1 MQKRPHITE
10 EMIRQVTDEIAAK
23 HEIGDPD
30 VLPRHYRN
38 HMDGIE
44 LAFKL
49 SKFEGWDYGHEIDG
63 DFIDELDTISHRVDR
78 IHREAVRKWFE
89 QNDIHPP
96 YSVGTQI
103 TQGVID
109 GIDEYGIARYKVKR
123 PEDAG
128 KESWL
133 LVNFEDAVPA

>member
-1 MQKRPHITE
+1 MQKRPPITE
-10 EMIRQVTDEIAAK
+10 EMIRQVTDEIARQY
-23 HEIGDPD
+23 EIGDPD

-44 LAFKL
+44 LAFEL
-49 SKFEGWDYGHEIDG
+49 SKFEGWDYGHETDR
-63 DFIDELDTISHRVDR
+63 DFIDELDTISTRVDR
-78 IHREAVRKWFE
+78 IHREAVKQWFE
-89 QNDIHPP
+89 ENDIQPP
-96 YSVGTQI
+96 YPVGTQI

-123 PEDAG
+123 PEDEG
-128 KESWL
+128 KQSWL